1 MLYLTRRW
9 LALLA
14 AALFLLPAAHAQDA
28 PTDWTLA
35 RADGGEF
42 SLSDNRDQKTTLVL
56 FWATW
61 CPYCKALMPHLES
74 LVLEHS
80 EDEFEIVAVTIG
92 EDGDPAAF
100 LKNKGYDFTLLPD
113 GEKVAG
119 LYGIRGTPGVL
130 IFNQQSELV
139 FDLRKQ
145 PSQALNTEGM
155 KRRDVAARR
164 APFWAAQ
171 IRRAVDDALSASE
184 PAAASD

>member
-1 MLYLTRRW
+1 MSHATPRW
-9 LALLA
+9 SGMTALLA
-14 AALFLLPAAHAQDA
+14 TALLCLPTASADNA
-28 PTDWTLA
+28 PSDWTLT

-42 SLSDNRDQKTTLVL
+42 SLSDNRGEKTTLVL

-80 EDEFEIVAVTIG
+80 EDEFEIVAITIG
-92 EDGDPAAF
+92 EDGDPAGF

-113 GEKVAG
+113 GEEVAG

-130 IFNQQSELV
+130 IFNRDSQLV

-145 PSQALNTEGM
+145 PSQTLNTEGM

-171 IRRAVDDALSASE
+171 IRRALDDAL
-184 PAAASD
+184 